1 MVQEYR
7 EKFEIFGN
15 ERERER
21 EREMERGRESFT
33 V

>member
-15 ERERER
+15 VRER